1 MAYKNP
7 EDKRRWEREHREQRN
22 ARRRKQHWGAQMEPI
37 VPRSAPD
44 PIPDQEPTVAWLV
57 VAGIGA
63 CVLAV
68 VLGVLVALG
77 RASAPL
83 DSRSGR
89 PAA

>member
-22 ARRRKQHWGAQMEPI
+22 ARRRKQPWGTQMAPI

-44 PIPDQEPTVAWLV
+44 PIPDQEPNGAWGG

-68 VLGVLVALG
+68 VIVLLAWAGVG
-77 RASAPL
+77 ASL
-83 DSRSGR
+83 DSGPGR
-89 PAA
+89 PSA

>member
-22 ARRRKQHWGAQMEPI
+22 ARRRRQHWGAQIGPI
-37 VPRSAPD
+37 VLRSAAD
-44 PIPDQEPTVAWLV
+44 PIPDQEPNGVWLV

-63 CVLAV
+63 CLLAV

-77 RASAPL
+77 RASASL
-83 DSRSGR
+83 DSGPGR
-89 PAA
+89 PSA

>member
-22 ARRRKQHWGAQMEPI
+22 ARRRRPHWGAQMEPI

-44 PIPDQEPTVAWLV
+44 PITDQEPNGAWLV
-57 VAGIGA
+57 AAGIGA
-63 CVLAV
+63 CLLAV

-77 RASAPL
+77 RASVSL
-83 DSRSGR
+83 DSGPGR
-89 PAA
+89 PSA